1 MAAIALSA
9 TINIETEMTCRL
21 TKLEY
26 IWTTESDIQR
36 FLNDESVIDIGDTYT
51 SADAQYME
59 NGVVR
64 EIVAYLSSFYEID
77 EDSNVPL
84 LKELTAMLTAA
95 RIALAFSSAIS
106 NDPLSFA
113 YRYQNEVWASLQQR
127 AVKQDL
133 SELTVVTVPLWQRL
147 VYSKRRE
154 QTVRQEVR

>member
-1 MAAIALSA
+1 MAEIVLSA
-9 TINIETEMTCRL
+9 TIAIETEMTCKL
-21 TKLEY
+21 TLIEY
-26 IWTTESDIQR
+26 LWTTKSDIQR
-36 FLNDESVIDIGDTYT
+36 FLNDESVITIGDTYPEE
-51 SADAQYME
+51 DAQYME

-64 EIVAYLSSFYEID
+64 EIVAYLSSFFEID

-133 SELTVVTVPLWQRL
+133 SELTAVTVPLWQRL

-154 QTVRQEVR
+154 QTITQAVR